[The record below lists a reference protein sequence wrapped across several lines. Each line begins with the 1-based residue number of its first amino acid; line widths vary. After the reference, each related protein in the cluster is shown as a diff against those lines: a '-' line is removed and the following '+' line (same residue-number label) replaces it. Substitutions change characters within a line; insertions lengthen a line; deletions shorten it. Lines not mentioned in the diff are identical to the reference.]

1 MDRSFRDLIGGQ
13 KIKVTFWGGG
23 GGGAL
28 LSEFY
33 GIDIC

>member
-13 KIKVTFWGGG
+13 KIKVTFGGG